1 MRHLSPFSDRKKKS
15 KSEQDTTCR
24 RTSLPLLPLTS
35 SMANI
40 THSITSNSAKTT
52 KNSKSQSDIVGNGYK
67 KGVTHIQRHPMT
79 QVLRELPLPKVEI
92 TIAYFNDD
100 AARAESIIGLGSK
113 GKIRLLLYFVNV

>member
-1 MRHLSPFSDRKKKS
+1 MIILQQSQRIVKKES
-15 KSEQDTTCR
+15 KCGKWV
-24 RTSLPLLPLTS
+24 P
-35 SMANI
+35 
-40 THSITSNSAKTT
+40 SICTN
-52 KNSKSQSDIVGNGYK
+52 K
-67 KGVTHIQRHPMT
+67 KGVTHIQLHPMT

>member
-52 KNSKSQSDIVGNGYK
+52 KNSKSQSDIVRNGYK
-67 KGVTHIQRHPMT
+67 KGVTHIQGHPMT
-79 QVLRELPLPKVEI
+79 KVLRELPLPKVEI